1 LIIMHFFQIIAL
13 IF

>member
-1 LIIMHFFQIIAL
+1 VFVSKPQIIAL